1 MLKLLVVDDEPIIR
15 KGIYRII
22 DWTKYGYEISG
33 EAEDGQS
40 AVNAILQLKPDL
52 VLLDLHL
59 PGFSGL
65 DVIKKSRKQGVRTH
79 FLILSGYAEFE
90 YAKEAI
96 NLEVDGYLT
105 KPIDENIL
113 IQRITSIG
121 RKIKEEEEQR
131 QIQFLEIMEGAK
143 YTEKHERFYFN
154 SEYVQAVFA
163 SVGNLSSDEAAGKIQ
178 MLRNFFQKN
187 VCHVFNYKEFIVFLF
202 EDTPESVIKR
212 LLDDLCRF
220 LIKNKDKSA
229 ITLGSR
235 CKEEHSLPGSG
246 IRKTCQEAEKLM
258 ESVFFYGEKK
268 YLSVEDIQEKN
279 QNIQNWTADE
289 EAVNICAYIQVV
301 NQKMIRSFFTDM
313 EKKFFL
319 SGKPPQD
326 IRQECMALM
335 IEVRSIIIKKF
346 PALKEM
352 PETGKETFDA
362 IMNERCLGAI
372 IETMINTCVRIS
384 ELLPLLSADSSF
396 QRIISYVKNNYSEDL
411 KLETL
416 GQLFSYNCAY
426 LGKRFKEYTGKN
438 FHTYLDMLRIDAAK
452 ELLKNTGM
460 RVYEISSAIGYANT
474 DYFYSKFKKYAGKS
488 PLDFRNKK

>member
-1 MLKLLVVDDEPIIR
+1 MLKLLIVDDEPIIR

-22 DWTKYGYEISG
+22 DWAKYGYEISG

-65 DVIKKSRKQGVRTH
+65 DVIKRTRELGVMTH

-105 KPIDENIL
+105 KPVDENIL

-121 RKIKEEEEQR
+121 RKIEEEEEQR
-131 QIQFLEIMEGAK
+131 QIQFFEIMEGAK
-143 YTEKHERFYFN
+143 YAEKNKRFYFN
-154 SEYVQAVFA
+154 SEYVQAVFV
-163 SVGNLSSDEAAGKIQ
+163 SVGNLSSYEAAGKIQ
-178 MLRNFFQKN
+178 ILRNFFQKN
-187 VCHVFNYKEFIVFLF
+187 ICHIFNYKEFIVFLF
-202 EDTPESVIKR
+202 ENTAESVIKR
-212 LLDDLCRF
+212 LLDDLYRF
-220 LIKNKDKSA
+220 LLKSKDKTL

-235 CKEEHSLPGSG
+235 CKDEQSLPGSG
-246 IRKTCQEAEKLM
+246 IRKTCQEAEMLM
-258 ESVFFYGEKK
+258 ESTFFYRGKI
-268 YLSVEDIQEKN
+268 YLSVKDMRIINKN
-279 QNIQNWTADE
+279 VQDWTVDE
-289 EAVNICAYIQVV
+289 EAKNICAYIQVV
-301 NQKMIRSFFTDM
+301 NQKMICSFFMDL
-313 EKKFFL
+313 EKKFIN
-319 SGKPPQD
+319 SGKSPQE

-335 IEVRSIIIKKF
+335 IEVRSIITKKF

-352 PETGKETFDA
+352 PEIGKETFDA
-362 IMNERCLGAI
+362 IMNERCLGDI
-372 IETMINTCVRIS
+372 IETMTNTCIRIS

-411 KLETL
+411 KLEAL

-452 ELLKNTGM
+452 ELLQNTSLK
-460 RVYEISSAIGYANT
+460 VYEISSAIGYANT

-488 PLDFRNKK
+488 PLDFRNQK

>member
-1 MLKLLVVDDEPIIR
+1 MLKLLIVDDEPIIR

-22 DWTKYGYEISG
+22 DWAKYGYEISG

-65 DVIKKSRKQGVRTH
+65 DVIKRTRELGVMTH

-105 KPIDENIL
+105 KPVDENIL

-121 RKIKEEEEQR
+121 RKIEEEEEQR

-143 YTEKHERFYFN
+143 YAEKNKRFYFN
-154 SEYVQAVFA
+154 SEYVQAVFV
-163 SVGNLSSDEAAGKIQ
+163 SVGNLSSYEAAGKIQ
-178 MLRNFFQKN
+178 ILRNFFQKN
-187 VCHVFNYKEFIVFLF
+187 ICHIFNYKEFIVFLF
-202 EDTPESVIKR
+202 ENTAESVIKR
-212 LLDDLCRF
+212 LLDDLYRF
-220 LIKNKDKSA
+220 LLKSKDKTL

-235 CKEEHSLPGSG
+235 CKDEQSLPGSG
-246 IRKTCQEAEKLM
+246 IRKTCQEAEMLM
-258 ESVFFYGEKK
+258 ESTFFYRGKI
-268 YLSVEDIQEKN
+268 YLSVEDMRIINKN
-279 QNIQNWTADE
+279 VQDWTVDE
-289 EAVNICAYIQVV
+289 EAKNICAYIQVV
-301 NQKMIRSFFTDM
+301 NQKMICSFFMDM
-313 EKKFFL
+313 EKKFIN
-319 SGKPPQD
+319 SGKSPQE

-352 PETGKETFDA
+352 PEIGKETFDA
-362 IMNERCLGAI
+362 IMNERCLGDI
-372 IETMINTCVRIS
+372 IETMTNTCIRIS

-411 KLETL
+411 KLEAL

-452 ELLKNTGM
+452 ELLQNTSLK
-460 RVYEISSAIGYANT
+460 VYEISSAIGYANT

-488 PLDFRNKK
+488 PLDFRNQK